1 MSLTA
6 QQWQIAF
13 QIDKDVQIIGQNA
26 RSKESAEEELMN
38 LMPKHMDG
46 FKKLLDAEV
55 VNKACEEYHGFYIYA
70 EMMER
75 VAMGCRDGLFDDIIA
90 DQIER
95 EKQAN

>member
-1 MSLTA
+1 MNLTA
-6 QQWQIAF
+6 QQRQIAY

-26 RSKESAEEELMN
+26 RNKEAAEEELMN
-38 LMPKHMDG
+38 LMPKYMDG
-46 FKKLLDAEV
+46 FKKLLDAGIINE
-55 VNKACEEYHGFYIYA
+55 ACEEYHGFYIYA

-95 EKQAN
+95 EKRAN